1 MEPCSGERLAKGTFP
16 HEEAAAGRA
25 GAQGLGHLSSQAAAL
40 RREGFAPEG
49 IWQLLEAFLV
59 KTGQRDV
66 RPAGIQWVEAKDVA
80 EYPECTAQTTR
91 RRRSLSEP
99 SVRGEP
105 QPPSCLRVTGG
116 DAREEARLA
125 SRLPQAGPGSLF
137 PRLFQAWDTP
147 LVGGGGVGSGSDHH
161 MRIF

>member
-1 MEPCSGERLAKGTFP
+1 MLLSILNAQHRPHGGGEAC
-16 HEEAAAGRA
+16 
-25 GAQGLGHLSSQAAAL
+25 LSH
-40 RREGFAPEG
+40 
-49 IWQLLEAFLV
+49 
-59 KTGQRDV
+59 
-66 RPAGIQWVEAKDVA
+66 
-80 EYPECTAQTTR
+80 
-91 RRRSLSEP
+91 P
-99 SVRGEP
+99 SRGEP